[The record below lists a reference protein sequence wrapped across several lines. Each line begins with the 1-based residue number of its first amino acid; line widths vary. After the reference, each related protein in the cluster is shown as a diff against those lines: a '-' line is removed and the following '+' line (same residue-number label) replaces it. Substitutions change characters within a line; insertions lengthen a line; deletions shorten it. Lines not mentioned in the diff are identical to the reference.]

1 MFQLKYRSIFFKL
14 TELCVAGVQ
23 RPANAHYMRIRLTAG
38 KVLHRDL
45 LVYLGNKN
53 MHQIIIHKN
62 RMRLDAKNNIYIFHL
77 QSTEVKCNLI

>member
-45 LVYLGNKN
+45 LVYLDNKTCTKFIFT
-53 MHQIIIHKN
+53 QI
-62 RMRLDAKNNIYIFHL
+62 DEPP
-77 QSTEVKCNLI
+77 QSENTT